1 MDGVGSALTGQVRAR
16 VDSDEQL
23 DVDPGL
29 MVLAALEGDAAL
41 DRALSGDSGDPE
53 ALSAAD
59 TDTGHVPP
67 NRAYLGTISVQGFR
81 GIGAACDLTITP
93 GPSLTLVVG
102 RNGSGKSSFA
112 EGLEL
117 LLTGQN
123 RRWEDRSA
131 VWKDGWRNLHWTGPV
146 AIAATLAVEGR
157 PQPLTVRRE
166 WAADAD
172 LTTGAD
178 SVDGAQGDDARAAL
192 GWDDAIATY
201 RPFLPYNELG
211 SIPDYKPA
219 ELYDLMSAAL
229 GLDTLVD
236 ARQRLRERR
245 LERDKQVRAA
255 ESSRREWFGQVE
267 ALDDERA
274 RTCADAVSK
283 PKAGAWDLDT
293 VELVVEGAL
302 EPEGEGVVALLR
314 GLSAVAVPGAGAVQ
328 AAAAT
333 LRTAVA
339 AARAAEQTDAGRA
352 RQVAG
357 LLERSLAMHAAHGD
371 QPCPVC
377 GAGELND
384 EWRSRTEAEAR
395 RLRTAAAEADQ
406 AQRALDDARRH
417 AHALLTAPPSILRR
431 ADAEGVDV
439 DATALRAAW
448 ERWANFPP
456 DVADDRLIEHME
468 AEHGN
473 LSAAAD
479 SLREQAAAVLERL
492 EEAWRPLVATLR
504 AWLAAARDAARAAG
518 TVPHLRG
525 AEEWLNS
532 ETDRI
537 RAERFRP
544 IAERAADVWE
554 SLRQN
559 SSVTLDHLKL
569 EGASTRRHLALD
581 VSVDGADGQALGV
594 MSQGEIHSLALSLF
608 LPRVLLPE
616 SPFGFVVID
625 DPVQAMDP
633 GKVDGLARVLG
644 MVAKERQVVV
654 FTHDERLPESVRR
667 LQIPAHVIEVTR
679 QSGSE
684 VACRTI
690 DDPVTQYLTDARAL
704 QRTDD
709 LPPGAAARA
718 VPLFCRLAMEAACTE
733 VVRRRRIGRGEPHAD
748 TDEELNDARTLMH
761 RLALALFDDSG
772 RTGEVLGQL
781 NRADRAWADAV
792 TSANR
797 GTHGADDAFLD
808 VPSVVGSTER
818 LTRWLGKRQ

>member
-1 MDGVGSALTGQVRAR
+1 MDGVGALTGQVRAR
-16 VDSDEQL
+16 VGSDEEL
-23 DVDPGL
+23 DVEPGL
-29 MVLAALEGDAAL
+29 LVLAALEGDVAL
-41 DRALSGDSGDPE
+41 ELALSGDSSDPE

-59 TDTGHVPP
+59 TDAGHVPP
-67 NRAYLGTISVQGFR
+67 NRAYLDTISVQGFR
-81 GIGAACDLTITP
+81 GIGPASDLRITP
-93 GPSLTLVVG
+93 GPGLTLVVG

-112 EGLEL
+112 EALEL
-117 LLTGQN
+117 LLTGRN

-131 VWKDGWRNLHWTGPV
+131 VWKGGWRNLHWKGPV

-157 PQPLTVRRE
+157 PQPLTIRRE
-166 WAADAD
+166 WAADAG
-172 LTTGAD
+172 LTAVAD
-178 SVDGAQGDDARAAL
+178 SLDGAQGDDARAAL
-192 GWDDAIATY
+192 GWEEAITTY

-211 SIPDYKPA
+211 SIPDYKPT
-219 ELYDLMSAAL
+219 ELYDLMSEAL
-229 GLDTLVD
+229 GLDALVD
-236 ARQRLRERR
+236 ARQRLRDRR
-245 LERDKQVRAA
+245 LDRQKQVRAA

-314 GLSAVAVPGAGAVQ
+314 GLSTVAVPGAGAVKG
-328 AAAAT
+328 AAAT

-352 RQVAG
+352 RQIAD
-357 LLERSLAMHAAHGD
+357 LLDRSLELHAVHGD

-377 GAGELND
+377 GAGELDD
-384 EWRSRTEAEAR
+384 EWRSPTEAEAR
-395 RLRTAAAEADQ
+395 RLRTEAAEADQ
-406 AQRALDDARRH
+406 AQRALDAARRH
-417 AHALLTAPPSILRR
+417 AQALLTAPLSILGR
-431 ADAEGVDV
+431 ADTAGV
-439 DATALRAAW
+439 DATALCAAW
-448 ERWANFPP
+448 ERWANLPR
-456 DVADDRLIEHME
+456 DAAHSRLIEHLE

-479 SLREQAAAVLERL
+479 SFREQAVAELERM
-492 EEAWRPLVATLR
+492 EEAWRPLVAALR
-504 AWLAAARDAARAAG
+504 AWLPAARDAVRANG
-518 TVPHLRG
+518 TVPHLRR
-525 AEEWLNS
+525 AEGWLDA

-537 RAERFRP
+537 RAERFQP
-544 IAERAADVWE
+544 IADRAADVWA

-559 SSVTLDHLKL
+559 SSVALDHLKL
-569 EGASTRRHLALD
+569 EGAANRRHLALD
-581 VSVDGADGQALGV
+581 VTVDGVDGQALGV

-644 MVAKERQVVV
+644 MVAEERQVVV

-667 LQIPAHVIEVTR
+667 QQIPAHVIEVTR

-690 DDPVTQYLTDARAL
+690 DDPVSQFLSDARAL

-709 LPPGAAARA
+709 LPPGAAVRA
-718 VPLFCRLAMEAACTE
+718 VPLFCRLAMEAACTA

-748 TDEELNDARTLMH
+748 TDEALNDARTLMH
-761 RLALALFDDSG
+761 KLALALFDDSG
-772 RTGEVLGQL
+772 RTGEVLRQIS
-781 NRADRAWADAV
+781 RADRAWADAV
-792 TSANR
+792 TWANR
-797 GTHGADDAFLD
+797 GTHGAVDVFLD

-818 LTRWLGKRQ
+818 LTRWLGKRH

>member
-1 MDGVGSALTGQVRAR
+1 MDGVDSGLIGQVRAR
-16 VDSDEQL
+16 VDADVEL
-23 DVDPGL
+23 DVEPGL
-29 MVLAALEGDAAL
+29 LVLAALEGDEAL
-41 DRALSGDSGDPE
+41 DRALSGDAGDRD
-53 ALSAAD
+53 AVSTAD
-59 TDTGHVPP
+59 TDVGDVSAS
-67 NRAYLGTISVQGFR
+67 RAYLDTISVQGFR
-81 GIGAACDLTITP
+81 GIGAACDLRITP
-93 GPSLTLVVG
+93 GAGLTLVVG

-112 EGLEL
+112 EALEL

-131 VWKDGWRNLHWTGPV
+131 VWKGGWRNLHWTGLV

-157 PQPLTVRRE
+157 RQPLAVRRE
-166 WAADAD
+166 WAAEAD
-172 LTTGAD
+172 LTAGAGT
-178 SVDGAQGDDARAAL
+178 VDGVQGGDACAAL
-192 GWDDAIATY
+192 GWDEAIATY

-219 ELYDLMSAAL
+219 ALYDLMSAAL
-229 GLDTLVD
+229 GLDALVD
-236 ARQRLRERR
+236 ARQRLRQRR
-245 LERDKQVRAA
+245 LDRDKQVRAA
-255 ESSRREWFGQVE
+255 ESARREWFAEVE

-274 RTCADAVSK
+274 RTCAHAVRT
-283 PKAGAWDLDT
+283 PKAGTWDLDA
-293 VELVVEGAL
+293 VELVVEGAI

-314 GLSAVAVPGAGAVQ
+314 GLSTVVVPCAEAVQ
-328 AAAAT
+328 AAVAT
-333 LRTAVA
+333 LRTATA

-352 RQVAG
+352 RQIAD
-357 LLERSLAMHAAHGD
+357 LLKRSLEVHAAHGD

-377 GAGELND
+377 GAGELHD
-384 EWRSRTEAEAR
+384 EWRSRTEAEVQ
-395 RLRTAAAEADQ
+395 RLRTEAAEADQ
-406 AQRALDDARRH
+406 AQRALGDARRH
-417 AHALLTAPPSILRR
+417 AQTLLTGPPGTLGR
-431 ADAEGVDV
+431 AGAGGV
-439 DATALRAAW
+439 DATALRVAW
-448 ERWANFPP
+448 ERWAKLPR
-456 DVADDRLIEHME
+456 DVADDRLIEHLE

-473 LSAAAD
+473 LFAAAD
-479 SLREQAAAVLERL
+479 SFRQQAAAALERL
-492 EEAWRPLVATLR
+492 EEAWRPLVAALR
-504 AWLAAARDAARAAG
+504 VWLPAARDAARAAG
-518 TVPHLRG
+518 TVPHLRR
-525 AEEWLNS
+525 AEQWLDS

-537 RAERFRP
+537 RAERFQP
-544 IAERAADVWE
+544 IAERAADVWA

-569 EGASTRRHLALD
+569 EGAATRRHLALD

-633 GKVDGLARVLG
+633 GKVDGLARVLR
-644 MVAKERQVVV
+644 MVAEERQVVV
-654 FTHDERLPESVRR
+654 FTHDERLPESIRR

-679 QSGSE
+679 QAGSA

-690 DDPVTQYLTDARAL
+690 DDPVSQFLSDARAL

-748 TDEELNDARTLMH
+748 TDDVLNDARTLMH
-761 RLALALFDDSG
+761 KLALALFDDSA
-772 RTGEVLGQL
+772 RTGEVLARI
-781 NRADRAWADAV
+781 NHADRAWADAV
-792 TSANR
+792 TWANR

-808 VPSVVGSTER
+808 VPSVVGSTAS
-818 LTRWLGKRQ
+818 LTRWLGNRQ